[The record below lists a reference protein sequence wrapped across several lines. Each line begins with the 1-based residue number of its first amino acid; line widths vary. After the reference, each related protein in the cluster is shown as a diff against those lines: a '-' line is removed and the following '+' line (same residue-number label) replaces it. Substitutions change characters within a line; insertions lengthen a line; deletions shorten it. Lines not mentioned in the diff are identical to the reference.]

1 MCGSPKK
8 IVKKIFGIGS
18 SGGRTTVVQQ
28 APAATPVQAP
38 SAVNVDAP
46 QSDVETGLSSERE
59 RRHTRAKGKRRLT
72 ISTRNMGGG
81 GGTGVNI

>member
-1 MCGSPKK
+1 MWLKK
-8 IVKKIFGIGS
+8 IIKKIFG
-18 SGGRTTVVQQ
+18 GGGGIAVVQQ
-28 APAATPVQAP
+28 APVQAP

-46 QSDVETGLSSERE
+46 QSDAETGLSSERE
-59 RRHTRAKGKRRLT
+59 QRHTRAKGKRRLT

>member
-8 IVKKIFGIGS
+8 IVKKIFG
-18 SGGRTTVVQQ
+18 GGGGTTVVQQ
-28 APAATPVQAP
+28 APAA
-38 SAVNVDAP
+38 VNVDAP
-46 QSDVETGLSSERE
+46 QSDAETGLSSERKQ
-59 RRHTRAKGKRRLT
+59 RHTRAKGKRRLT